1 MQLSLDNIYI
11 SARLQ
16 KKLDRIPMY
25 PLTTVVAPAG
35 YGKTTAV
42 RWFRE
47 GLSKECMVLRLN
59 VLGGGLNEFW
69 RDFAELIGREAGA
82 SFSETL
88 LKMGPPL
95 DTTTQREFL
104 RKIHELA
111 PARETYLFVDDY
123 HLVEGEMMTGFVL
136 FISRNLPKHI
146 HVVLISRIAV
156 LSLSLIHI

>member
-1 MQLSLDNIYI
+1 MNFGVIL
-11 SARLQ
+11 
-16 KKLDRIPMY
+16 P
-25 PLTTVVAPAG
+25 
-35 YGKTTAV
+35 
-42 RWFRE
+42 
-47 GLSKECMVLRLN
+47 
-59 VLGGGLNEFW
+59 
-69 RDFAELIGREAGA
+69 ELIGREAGA

-146 HVVLISRIAV
+146 HVVLISRICGFEHQRQDAA
-156 LSLSLIHI
+156 LRARQ

>member
-95 DTTTQREFL
+95 DTRHSENSCARYTSLRPQGKPTFLSMITTLWRA
-104 RKIHELA
+104 K
-111 PARETYLFVDDY
+111 
-123 HLVEGEMMTGFVL
+123 
-136 FISRNLPKHI
+136 
-146 HVVLISRIAV
+146 
-156 LSLSLIHI
+156 